1 MKTGA
6 RKKTR
11 ARTRSPVQFELGTGN
26 VFEDIGL
33 SDSAALLAKAELV
46 SRICAIIEERGL
58 TQAQAARLLGVSQ
71 PKVSA
76 LMRGKLDGF
85 SSDRLFRFLNS
96 LGRDIE
102 VVIKIR
108 RRSGNRPG
116 VRVIEEKRAG
126 RPCVSHN

>member
-1 MKTGA
+1 
-6 RKKTR
+6 
-11 ARTRSPVQFELGTGN
+11 

-33 SDSAALLAKAELV
+33 PDSAALLAKAELV

-58 TQAQAARLLGVSQ
+58 TQTQAARLLGVSQ
-71 PKVSA
+71 PKISA

-85 SSDRLFRFLNS
+85 SSDRLFRFLNL

-102 VVIKIR
+102 VVIKVR
-108 RRSGNRPG
+108 RRSGNRPC

-126 RPCVSHN
+126 RPPVRPYGMTGPVS